1 MKLSN
6 KKKTELYNVVHEEII
21 QARIKIWKMRNEPN
35 ISIAEIDDILSD
47 LTISAPKKA
56 IDLFEP
62 KKQYFLLL
70 TTTKYAHVNP
80 ITNPNKLW
88 TNARK

>member
-6 KKKTELYNVVHEEII
+6 KKKTELYDVVHEEII

-62 KKQYFLLL
+62 KK
-70 TTTKYAHVNP
+70 
-80 ITNPNKLW
+80 
-88 TNARK
+88 